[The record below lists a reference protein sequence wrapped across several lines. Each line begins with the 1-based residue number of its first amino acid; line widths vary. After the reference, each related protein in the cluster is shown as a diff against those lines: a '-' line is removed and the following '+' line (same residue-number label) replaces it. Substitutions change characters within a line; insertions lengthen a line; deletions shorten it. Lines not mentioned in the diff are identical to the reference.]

1 MDKKKFLFLDLDG
14 TIIETASGETF
25 PKGIYDMKFK
35 DGILQ
40 AISDF
45 VSLNK
50 KDFRAIFICSNQG
63 GIELGYVNKESL
75 EIKLKYIIRCITEYI
90 HTMTGKHIPVY
101 GQYCATNEKTCWN
114 RKPNIGMFSNAFRS
128 YALGELGESLDLS
141 DYVKDC
147 LAVGDASGLSGQ
159 FSDSDKVAAEKL
171 GMDYM
176 DVSEFIEMHRTPLD
190 HLL

>member
-35 DGILQ
+35 EGILQ
-40 AISDF
+40 AIADF
-45 VSLNK
+45 VSFNK
-50 KDFRAIFICSNQG
+50 KDFRCIFICTNQG
-63 GIELGYVNKESL
+63 GIELGYVNRESF

-90 HTMTGKHIPVY
+90 HATTGKHVPAIAR
-101 GQYCATNEKTCWN
+101 YCGTNEKTCWN
-114 RKPNIGMFSNAFRS
+114 RKPNKGMFADAFRS
-128 YALGELGESLDLS
+128 YALEELGESLNLS

-147 LAVGDASGLSGQ
+147 LAVGDASGLPGQ

-171 GMDYM
+171 GMGYM
-176 DVSEFIEMHRTPLD
+176 DVAEFIEMHRTPLD